1 MLHFLTQDQGAA
13 DASSDTV
20 TIDEDDDNM
29 DEQETLGEVAGQASF
44 EYPEEPTTS
53 TKGKLSKSADEVQIL
68 DGLYSNPFHEVI
80 DVIDV
85 DDD

>member
-1 MLHFLTQDQGAA
+1 MQDQGSA

-20 TIDEDDDNM
+20 IINEDDAEM
-29 DEQETLGEVAGQASF
+29 DEQETLGEVAGQVPS
-44 EYPEEPTTS
+44 EYPEESSTS
-53 TKGKLSKSADEVQIL
+53 TQGKFSKSADEVQIL
-68 DGLYSNPFHEVI
+68 DGLYSNPFHVVI

>member
-1 MLHFLTQDQGAA
+1 MQDQGSA

-20 TIDEDDDNM
+20 IIDEDDADM
-29 DEQETLGEVAGQASF
+29 DEQETLGEVAGQVPS
-44 EYPEEPTTS
+44 EYPEESSTS
-53 TKGKLSKSADEVQIL
+53 TQGKFSKSADEVQIL
-68 DGLYSNPFHEVI
+68 DGLYSNPFHVVI

>member
-1 MLHFLTQDQGAA
+1 MQDQGSA

-20 TIDEDDDNM
+20 IIDEDDAEM
-29 DEQETLGEVAGQASF
+29 DEQETLGEVTGQAPS
-44 EYPEEPTTS
+44 EYPDESSTS
-53 TKGKLSKSADEVQIL
+53 TQGKFSKSADEVQIL
-68 DGLYSNPFHEVI
+68 DGLYSNPFHVVI

>member
-1 MLHFLTQDQGAA
+1 MQDQGSA

-20 TIDEDDDNM
+20 IIDEDEADM
-29 DEQETLGEVAGQASF
+29 DEQETLGEVAGQVPS
-44 EYPEEPTTS
+44 EYPEESSTS
-53 TKGKLSKSADEVQIL
+53 TQGKFSKSADEVQIL
-68 DGLYSNPFHEVI
+68 DGLYSNPFHVVI

>member
-1 MLHFLTQDQGAA
+1 MQDQGSA

-20 TIDEDDDNM
+20 IIDEDDAEM
-29 DEQETLGEVAGQASF
+29 DEQETLGEVAGQVPS
-44 EYPEEPTTS
+44 EYPEESSTS
-53 TKGKLSKSADEVQIL
+53 TQGKFSKSADEVQIL
-68 DGLYSNPFHEVI
+68 DGLYSNPFHVVI

>member
-1 MLHFLTQDQGAA
+1 MQDQGSA

-20 TIDEDDDNM
+20 IIDEDDADM
-29 DEQETLGEVAGQASF
+29 DEQETLGEVAGQVPS
-44 EYPEEPTTS
+44 EYPEEPSTS
-53 TKGKLSKSADEVQIL
+53 TQGKFSKSADEVQIL
-68 DGLYSNPFHEVI
+68 DGLYSNPFHVVI

>member
-1 MLHFLTQDQGAA
+1 MLHSLTQAQGPV
-13 DASSDTV
+13 DVSNDTV
-20 TIDEDDDNM
+20 IIDENDADM
-29 DEQETLGEVAGQASF
+29 EEQETLGEIVAPAPF
-44 EYPEEPTTS
+44 EYPEEPTAQDQR
-53 TKGKLSKSADEVQIL
+53 KFSKSADEVQIL